1 MIRLSKQSDKDAMI
15 AVAEASG
22 LFETDQTDELAQMLD
37 AHFSNEGDGGESSD
51 VWVVDED
58 DSDNNNNRI
67 VGLAYIAPERMT
79 QGTWN
84 LYLIAVHPD
93 SQKQGRGTALL
104 HYVEN
109 MLAKKGERI
118 LLVETSGL
126 DDFAYVRAFYKKNG
140 YDQEA
145 CIREFYTAGEDKI
158 VFRKSLQ

>member
-1 MIRLSKQSDKDAMI
+1 MIRLSKQCDRDALI

-22 LFETDQTDELAQMLD
+22 LFEKDQTEELAQMLD
-37 AHFSNEGDGGESSD
+37 THFSSGTDGEESPD
-51 VWVVDED
+51 FWVVDED
-58 DSDNNNNRI
+58 DSDNRI

-93 SQKQGRGTALL
+93 AQKQGRGTALL

-126 DDFAYVRAFYKKNG
+126 DDFQYVREFYSKNG
-140 YDQEA
+140 YDKEA
-145 CIREFYTAGEDKI
+145 CIREFYAAGEDKI
-158 VFRKSLQ
+158 VFRKVLK